1 MQSPLMDA
9 SRTLFKIPNTHS
21 LGFLPSSSPSSN
33 LPPTT
38 RRHRIYCKFSNPN
51 NNRRRNSLTSAKGKD
66 NVWSVDNDAANGT
79 RGGGERRR
87 KGRKK
92 VKSNVAG
99 RRKKGSDDG
108 VMVSGP
114 MLIETE
120 NVLQTQLAEHAV
132 RNFCYANGVVARSGS
147 RSAVTCFAVGGEWEL
162 LEPVIIPIWNTFT
175 SSVSG
180 IWKGVGAVFSPITAQ
195 MEPIEVG
202 RNNEHQFDC
211 YTLSRIEAVPPTNRD
226 DKSHIRRTVNWV
238 TLNPYGE
245 NRQLHSRENK
255 GKEMS
260 VEEDASL
267 PTVDSLDGKRNSHVL
282 PKFESFDFE
291 ASDVMEEDLMGMEPG
306 LVFFEVKLLELLSA
320 VFHIS
325 FLLLMPLQWA
335 INLVSYGETVS
346 NQEDAITSFRA
357 AFAHIDSVRSLFG
370 DCLLCFPM
378 LLQPGAG
385 GADQELLKWAYFA
398 LLASA
403 TLKLESKVDL
413 IIDPNAQNDY
423 SKLAQARSRHAT

>member
-38 RRHRIYCKFSNPN
+38 LRHRIYCKFSNPN

-66 NVWSVDNDAANGT
+66 NVWSVDNNAANST

-92 VKSNVAG
+92 VKSSVAG
-99 RRKKGSDDG
+99 RRKKGGSDDG

-120 NVLQTQLAEHAV
+120 NVLQTQ
-132 RNFCYANGVVARSGS
+132 
-147 RSAVTCFAVGGEWEL
+147 
-162 LEPVIIPIWNTFT
+162 EPVIIPIWNTFT

-226 DKSHIRRTVNWV
+226 DKSHIQRTVNWV

-267 PTVDSLDGKRNSHVL
+267 PTVDSLDGKRNNHVL

-357 AFAHIDSVRSLFG
+357 AFAHIDSGLSSEIAVFSDVASTWCG
-370 DCLLCFPM
+370 WC
-378 LLQPGAG
+378 GS
-385 GADQELLKWAYFA
+385 ELLKWAHFA

-413 IIDPNAQNDY
+413 MIDPNAHNDY
-423 SKLAQARSRHAT
+423 NNLAQARSRHAT